1 MGKARRM
8 AVLAGAAAGAAIA
21 LRRTPTGRR
30 GARWLDRRLRYVPGR
45 LEGVAYRVAGRHP
58 DTDVPSTVLAD
69 RIRSTIGPLEKR
81 LDVPHVHVMV
91 EGRTALLHGDV
102 PSETAAEAIEQAVE
116 SVPGVVGI
124 ESYLHVGL
132 IAGDTR
138 PSEGHLVTP
147 PSEELKRLL
156 EAARHAGV
164 PPSLSRRFVRAVL
177 ATLSDRLPGDERLHL
192 LTHLPADVR
201 ALTVPVRRRGRPAV
215 ALRSVEDFV
224 AATGAGTI
232 DPEQARHLVESVLG
246 ALREIV
252 PEEASDIAAVLPEE
266 LRRFWNEAVPH

>member
-21 LRRTPTGRR
+21 LRGTPTGRQA
-30 GARWLDRRLRYVPGR
+30 ARWLDRRVRYLPGR
-45 LEGVAYRVAGRHP
+45 LEGVAYRMAGRHP
-58 DTDVPSTVLAD
+58 DIDVPSTVLAD

-116 SVPGVVGI
+116 SVPGIVGV

-132 IAGDTR
+132 LAGDTR

-156 EAARHAGV
+156 AAAQHAGV

-177 ATLSDRLPGDERLHL
+177 ATLADRLPGDERLHL

-201 ALTVPVRRRGRPAV
+201 ALTVPARRRGRPAV
-215 ALRSVEDFV
+215 PVRSVEDFV
-224 AATGAGTI
+224 AATGAGII
-232 DPEQARHLVESVLG
+232 DPGQARHLVESVLG

-252 PEEASDIAAVLPEE
+252 PEETADIAAVLPEE